1 MAMRE
6 NAARQA
12 RMNNGQTNSTFK
24 PHAAASLNV
33 MDLDANKENM
43 AMLADQ
49 KEVKRDFF
57 GRVIVERKKGVNAL
71 GEKNGDATAAAGGG
85 DGKESRRKGR
95 GDVAGDEKDIKVW
108 VTYHEGINNAVRKP
122 ISLEEFMRGF

>member
-1 MAMRE
+1 
-6 NAARQA
+6 
-12 RMNNGQTNSTFK
+12 MNNGQTNSTFK
-24 PHAAASLNV
+24 PPPAATLDAMV
-33 MDLDANKENM
+33 LDANKENM

-57 GRVIVERKKGVNAL
+57 GRVIAERKRPL
-71 GEKNGDATAAAGGG
+71 DEKNGNANAAAGGG
-85 DGKESRRKGR
+85 DGKESKRRGR

>member
-1 MAMRE
+1 
-6 NAARQA
+6 
-12 RMNNGQTNSTFK
+12 
-24 PHAAASLNV
+24 
-33 MDLDANKENM
+33 
-43 AMLADQ
+43 MLVDQ

-57 GRVIVERKKGVNAL
+57 GRVIVEWKKDVSAL
-71 GEKNGDATAAAGGG
+71 GKKTGDAAAAAGGG
-85 DGKESRRKGR
+85 SGNESKRKGR

>member
-1 MAMRE
+1 MRE

-12 RMNNGQTNSTFK
+12 RMNNGQTNSTYK
-24 PHAAASLNV
+24 PHATTTLDAMV
-33 MDLDANKENM
+33 LDANKESM

-57 GRVIVERKKGVNAL
+57 GRVIAERKKPLDENA
-71 GEKNGDATAAAGGG
+71 NAATGGG
-85 DGKESRRKGR
+85 DGRESKRKGR